1 MTLPR
6 ILFALSLAASA
17 LPALANVTLFADTF
31 DTGASAAWG
40 NERGQWRAADGSY
53 DASLPSNSPTT
64 YSSVTTLTALTDF
77 TVEVDVNNWNDGGV
91 WLRSSFSGGLASG
104 VLLVTGG
111 SGGSY
116 NGLYWHTVSNDA
128 YAAPSGHLSIAG
140 IQGGNRHLTI
150 SVSGNQYT
158 ACVGSDCSTL
168 SSSLFASGSVGLYDF
183 SPVSKQSSPR
193 GQTFDNFHVTVVPEP
208 SKAMLTLAGLALV
221 GIALRAS
228 QARARWTPIRGS

>member
-1 MTLPR
+1 MTFPR
-6 ILFALSLAASA
+6 ILFALSLTASA
-17 LPALANVTLFADTF
+17 LPALANVTLFADNF

-40 NERGQWRAADGSY
+40 SERGQWRATDGSY
-53 DASLPSNSPTT
+53 DATLPSNSPTT

-77 TVEVDVNNWNDGGV
+77 TVEVDVNGWNDGGI

-116 NGLYWHTVSNDA
+116 NGLYWHTVSNDV
-128 YAAPSGHLSIAG
+128 YSAASGHLSILG
-140 IQGGNRHLTI
+140 IQGSNQHLTI

-158 ACVGSDCSTL
+158 ACVGSDCSSL

-193 GQTFDNFHVTVVPEP
+193 GQTFDNFRVTVVPEP
-208 SKAMLTLAGLALV
+208 SKAILILSGLALV
-221 GIALRAS
+221 GVSLRAS
-228 QARARWTPIRGS
+228 QARTRWTPIRAS